1 MSNMGHK
8 SMTGGEVKL
17 TLSVFAAFF
26 AIHCVEFVYFVYG
39 NVLESYGYSP
49 QATGV
54 ALGIFFIAIMASRP
68 IGGWMIENLGI
79 RRSMIL
85 GGILAL
91 LGCSMLMFTRNLYVI
106 LAGRAMSGLAFGA
119 FTMGIFSY
127 QTLVTTPENR
137 GRFIALTSTG
147 GVLPTATVTPL
158 GELLVL
164 GGHIKPYLAI
174 GPLFSILC
182 LFLGISAPKVK
193 TTHGSEV
200 RKWGTYRD
208 LIRNRPFVMLVATS
222 TMMAIVDASI
232 TSISL
237 FSAEYGIPASYFL
250 ISFSTTAVM
259 SRTLGARIIN
269 SLPRPFC
276 LAPSGMLMASALA
289 VASALPSRASF
300 IICGS
305 LFGIGIGVGF
315 PVLLASLA
323 DILPPELRPKGTA
336 AALFL
341 FDAGWSATPILV
353 GFMTPYLGRGLSFIT
368 LAIITL
374 AVLFSLTIFYWLP
387 RMVSERR
394 AAGS

>member
-8 SMTGGEVKL
+8 SMAGGEVKL
-17 TLSVFAAFF
+17 ILPVFAAVY

-49 QATGV
+49 QATGI
-54 ALGIFFIAIMASRP
+54 ALGSFFLAIMASRP
-68 IGGWMIENLGI
+68 LAGWMIENLGI
-79 RRSMIL
+79 RRSMIS
-85 GGILAL
+85 GGALAL

-106 LAGRAMSGLAFGA
+106 FVGRAISGLAFGV

-127 QTLVTTPENR
+127 QALVTTPENR
-137 GRFIALTSTG
+137 GRFIALTGSG

-158 GELLVL
+158 GEWLVL

-174 GPLFSILC
+174 GPLLSIIC
-182 LFLGISAPKVK
+182 LFLGISAPKGK
-193 TTHGSEV
+193 TTHSSEIREWGS
-200 RKWGTYRD
+200 YRD
-208 LIRNRPFVMLVATS
+208 LIRSKPFLMLVATS
-222 TMMAIVDASI
+222 TMMAIVDASV

-250 ISFSTTAVM
+250 VSFSTTAVL
-259 SRTLGARIIN
+259 SRTLGAKLLN

-276 LAPSGMLMASALA
+276 LAPCGMLMASALA
-289 VASALPSRASF
+289 AASALPSRASF

-315 PVLLASLA
+315 PILLASLA

-341 FDAGWSATPILV
+341 FDAGWSVTPILV

-368 LAIITL
+368 LAMITL
-374 AVLFSLTIFYWLP
+374 TVLAILTVFYWLP
-387 RMVSERR
+387 RMFSERR